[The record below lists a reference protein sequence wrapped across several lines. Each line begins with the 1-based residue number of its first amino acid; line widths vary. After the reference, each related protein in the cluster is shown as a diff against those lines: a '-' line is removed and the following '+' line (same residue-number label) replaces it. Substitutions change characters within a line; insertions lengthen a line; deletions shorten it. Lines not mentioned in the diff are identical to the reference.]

1 MAMVSRV
8 VLFLLVNALVMITVS
23 VLMAVLGIGP
33 YLSSYG
39 LDFRSLAV
47 FCLLWGFG
55 GSLISLITSRAM
67 AKWTMNVHV
76 IDPSTPD
83 PSLRALVT
91 MVHDLARRAGMEVM
105 PEVGI
110 YDSPDLNAFATG
122 PSSSRALVAVSSGL
136 WSQMNRDELAGVL
149 GHEITHIM
157 NGDMVTMTL
166 LQGVVNAFVMFLS
179 RVIAFFLVNRDN
191 ERPGIMYYV
200 VQIGLEILF
209 MFLGSIVVAWFS
221 RIREFRADKGG
232 AKLAGRGSMI
242 SALEELRRNYEP
254 MPTAQASAIQTL
266 QINGHP
272 TGLMKLFASH
282 PPLEERIER
291 LMKETAA

>member
-1 MAMVSRV
+1 
-8 VLFLLVNALVMITVS
+8 
-23 VLMAVLGIGP
+23 
-33 YLSSYG
+33 
-39 LDFRSLAV
+39 
-47 FCLLWGFG
+47 
-55 GSLISLITSRAM
+55 
-67 AKWTMNVHV
+67 
-76 IDPSTPD
+76 
-83 PSLRALVT
+83 
-91 MVHDLARRAGMEVM
+91 M

-122 PSSSRALVAVSSGL
+122 PSSSMALVAVSTGL
-136 WSQMNRDELAGVL
+136 MSRMNRAEIAGVI
-149 GHEITHIM
+149 GHEITHIT

-179 RVIAFFLVNRDN
+179 RVVAFVLVNRDN
-191 ERPGIMYYV
+191 ERPGLMYYV

-221 RIREFRADKGG
+221 RFREFRADKGG

-242 SALEELRRNYEP
+242 AALEELRRNYEP
-254 MPTAQASAIQTL
+254 MPTTQAAAIQTL

-291 LMKETAA
+291 LMKEKA